1 MRVDAYGQTDVG
13 RKRKSNEDSVRV
25 RVAADGARPVGVFVV
40 ADGVGGRAAGEVAS
54 AMFCELAG
62 ERLAGDGFFA
72 SYCAE
77 QDDELRRGVL
87 ARLAR
92 HVIDAGS
99 AVHTR
104 QSSDQETAG
113 MSTTGVVLLTVDHGA
128 FLAHA
133 GDSRAYLMRQDRVFR
148 LTQDHTLANEM
159 RRRGLLGPDDPSSSH
174 LDNTLSRAFGMS
186 PRTEVDLLYVRTE
199 PDDRFLLCSDGLHR
213 YLRGSEIQELARHHK
228 SRDGYAEALI
238 DEANRRGGADNISVV
253 VVDVTAEGQ
262 PRKRGQRPRVGLGT
276 QIGFMQELFLF
287 RDMDE
292 QELMGINRI
301 VHRHLVDAGTPIIR
315 EGDPGHSFYLV
326 LSGAAAVSTKGT
338 RLVTLTAGDHFG
350 EMALLDDPPRSADV
364 TAETDMILMSIRRED
379 FDGLLRQDP
388 VMGNKVLVNLL
399 RFMSRRVRSLTNN
412 VRQLSEG

>member
-13 RKRKSNEDSVRV
+13 RRRSSNEDAVRV

-54 AMFCELAG
+54 AMFCEAAS
-62 ERLAGDGFFA
+62 EAVASDGFFA
-72 SYCAE
+72 TYCAA
-77 QDDELRRGVL
+77 QDAELRREVL

-99 AVHTR
+99 AVHQR
-104 QSSDQETAG
+104 QVADIEVAG
-113 MSTTGVVLLTVDHGA
+113 MSTTGVVLLTVDRGA
-128 FLAHA
+128 FVAHA
-133 GDSRAYLMRQDRVFR
+133 GDSRAYLLRGDRVFR

-159 RRRGLLGPDDPSSSH
+159 RRRGLLAADDPTPAH

-199 PDDRFLLCSDGLHR
+199 SDDRFVLCSDGLHR
-213 YLRGSEIQELARHHK
+213 YVRGSELQELARHYK
-228 SRDGYAEALI
+228 ARDGYAEALI
-238 DEANRRGGADNISVV
+238 DEANRRGGEDNISVV
-253 VVDVTAEGQ
+253 VVDVSAEG
-262 PRKRGQRPRVGLGT
+262 RRRAKRPRVGLGT
-276 QIGFMQELFLF
+276 QIGFMRELFLF
-287 RDMDE
+287 RELDE

-301 VHRHLVDAGTPIIR
+301 VHRHRVAAGTPIIR

-326 LSGAAAVSTKGT
+326 LSGAAAVSTSGT

-399 RFMSRRVRSLTNN
+399 RFMSRRVRSLTSN